1 MKNWLMLGLVY
12 GLFGIMVACEE
23 QEEPEGVLIGGVIAN
38 ETEDDVT
45 DLLELGQAYR
55 DRLNAAVDALLG
67 GTGALE
73 MVDAYD
79 TLSKAELEILV
90 EDASPVVPWYDT
102 TAMQALDGPWGLIET
117 VLEENGDLVE
127 GDYVTL
133 DEDVYHNAYTLFYV
147 VDGDALYVELY
158 WDKLDTGDDEEPTE
172 NLLSVVLF
180 MDVIDDQVVV
190 EMRKVDTYGET
201 WLRLT
206 EEEEM
211 VLYYEDA
218 EETMNTYHYVHLGTK
233 DRMSIF
239 ETSGFVQY
247 DAFDGESEMY
257 YQVQFR
263 LSDGDKGSELYAQY
277 DEQGVIWSVQ
287 LVDPV
292 GRYILTYRLSELLG
306 WEYIT
311 FLEDFTP
318 STSRSFLAY
327 LTEGDQVVDLGDF
340 QEELWLLGVPV
351 LTIRMDLPE
360 LTEQEYTLSFSDLT
374 FDALSFAA
382 FTEHR
387 NEVDR
392 AFLDRM
398 KRNMAHHDILDD
410 MVLAYNEDHLLE
422 AGSKQ

>member
-1 MKNWLMLGLVY
+1 
-12 GLFGIMVACEE
+12 
-23 QEEPEGVLIGGVIAN
+23 
-38 ETEDDVT
+38 
-45 DLLELGQAYR
+45 
-55 DRLNAAVDALLG
+55 
-67 GTGALE
+67 
-73 MVDAYD
+73 
-79 TLSKAELEILV
+79 
-90 EDASPVVPWYDT
+90 
-102 TAMQALDGPWGLIET
+102 
-117 VLEENGDLVE
+117 
-127 GDYVTL
+127 
-133 DEDVYHNAYTLFYV
+133 
-147 VDGDALYVELY
+147 
-158 WDKLDTGDDEEPTE
+158 
-172 NLLSVVLF
+172 
-180 MDVIDDQVVV
+180 
-190 EMRKVDTYGET
+190 
-201 WLRLT
+201 
-206 EEEEM
+206 
-211 VLYYEDA
+211 
-218 EETMNTYHYVHLGTK
+218 
-233 DRMSIF
+233 MSIF
-239 ETSGFVQY
+239 ETDDFVQY
-247 DAFDGESEMY
+247 DAFDGESEMF

-287 LVDPV
+287 LLDPV

-318 STSRSFLAY
+318 STNRSFLAY

-340 QEELWLLGVPV
+340 QDELWLLGVPV

-360 LTEQEYTLSFSDLT
+360 LTEYEYTLGFSDLT

-398 KRNMAHHDILDD
+398 KRNMEHHDILDD

>member
-1 MKNWLMLGLVY
+1 MLGLVI
-12 GLFGIMVACEE
+12 GLFGILVACEE
-23 QEEPEGVLIGGVIAN
+23 QEEPEVVLIGGVIAN
-38 ETEDDVT
+38 ETEEDVT
-45 DLLELGQAYR
+45 DLLELGQTYQ
-55 DRLNAAVDALLG
+55 DRLFDAVDALLG
-67 GTGALE
+67 GTESLDT
-73 MVDAYD
+73 VDAYD

-158 WDKLDTGDDEEPTE
+158 WDKLETGDEEEPTE

-218 EETMNTYHYVHLGTK
+218 EETIHTYHYVHLGTK

-239 ETSGFVQY
+239 ETDDFVQY
-247 DAFDGESEMY
+247 DAFDGESEMF

-263 LSDGDKGSELYAQY
+263 LSDEDKGSELYAQY

-287 LVDPV
+287 LLDPV

-318 STSRSFLAY
+318 STNRSFLAY

-340 QEELWLLGVPV
+340 QDELWLLGVPV

-360 LTEQEYTLSFSDLT
+360 LTEYEYTLGFSDLT

-398 KRNMAHHDILDD
+398 KRNMEHHDILDD